1 MTTIK
6 RGNYP
11 QKCFEK
17 ENTMINPFG
26 DAGTATLVEKTRA
39 DPILTSSSTD
49 GAGYKI
55 VNGYPRDEKSGQQ
68 CYEL

>member
-1 MTTIK
+1 
-6 RGNYP
+6 
-11 QKCFEK
+11 
-17 ENTMINPFG
+17 MINPFG